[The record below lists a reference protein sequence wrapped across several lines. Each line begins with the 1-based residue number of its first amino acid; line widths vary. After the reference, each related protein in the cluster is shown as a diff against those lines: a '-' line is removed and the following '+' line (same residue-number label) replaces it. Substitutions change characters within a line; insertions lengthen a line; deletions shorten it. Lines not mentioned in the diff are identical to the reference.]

1 MITLFQFPPALK
13 VPNPSPFCLKV
24 ETFLRLTGLEY
35 QVKSV
40 ANPGKGPK
48 GKLPF
53 IKLDDE
59 VIADS
64 AIILRT
70 LDQRL
75 ALGLDNHLDAA
86 GRGRA
91 LAITRLC
98 DEHLAPLMVYFRWID
113 EAGWNE
119 LRPVFFDRLPW
130 PLRALL
136 PKLVRGKIHKSLL
149 AQGLARHSR
158 DELLAFARE
167 DLQALSDLLGAAPY
181 FGGLQPCSADA
192 SAYGVLANLIL
203 SSLNNPLS
211 QLAREYPVLVAY
223 CERLRDKFWA

>member
-1 MITLFQFPPALK
+1 MITLFQFPRALD
-13 VPNPSPFCLKV
+13 VPNPSPYCLKV
-24 ETFLRLTGLEY
+24 ETFLRLAGLDY
-35 QVKSV
+35 QVRTLL
-40 ANPGKGPK
+40 NPARGPK

-53 IKLDDE
+53 IQLDDE

-70 LDQRL
+70 LERR
-75 ALGLDNHLDAA
+75 LGLDLDAHLDAV

-98 DEHLAPLMVYFRWID
+98 DEHLAWLLVYFRWID
-113 EAGWNE
+113 EEGWAEFRPLFFAG
-119 LRPVFFDRLPW
+119 LPA
-130 PLRALL
+130 PLRALV
-136 PKLVRGKIHKSLL
+136 PRLVRARLRRGQL

-158 DELLAFARE
+158 EELLEFARE
-167 DLQALSDLLGAAPY
+167 DLQALSELLGAAPY

-192 SAYGVLANLIL
+192 AAYGVLANLIL
-203 SSLNNPLS
+203 CSLDNPLS
-211 QLAREYPVLVAY
+211 RLAREYPVLVAY